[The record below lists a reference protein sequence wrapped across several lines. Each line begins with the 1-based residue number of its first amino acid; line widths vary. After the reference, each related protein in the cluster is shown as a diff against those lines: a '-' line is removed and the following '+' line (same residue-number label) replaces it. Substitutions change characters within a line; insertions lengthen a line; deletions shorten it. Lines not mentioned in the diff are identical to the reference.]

1 MLSKDPLCEVAEPT
15 PPSLDRGA
23 VLEWVRDSVL
33 LKRGLVLPGVGLAE
47 DIQKAGGEGEAN
59 GEWYTCSTHLHG
71 SSLPLRLSPRALHAD
86 SLLATGHLTGPP
98 TTYSL
103 HASRSFEEKLC
114 APIRLT

>member
-59 GEWYTCSTHLHG
+59 GEWYTCRLLPQHTFMDHLYR
-71 SSLPLRLSPRALHAD
+71 SACPPRALHAD
-86 SLLATGHLTGPP
+86 SLPATGHLTGPP
-98 TTYSL
+98 TTYSF
-103 HASRSFEEKLC
+103 HASRSFEESLC
-114 APIRLT
+114 AP